1 MAKVLNQS
9 LKKGFSLME
18 LIVVIIVMGILVGL
32 SVSKI
37 PDYTLITDSE
47 YILFQVK
54 KTQSQALRY
63 NTLNASTYTFDT
75 HESICLDLN
84 KTGLQNSIYNDD
96 NKTFRDSVSIS
107 LVGLVSDTVC
117 FDYLGRPFDNDFN
130 LTSFLTNDV
139 NITLSHAGDTKS
151 VIITPY
157 TGYSY
162 IEP

>member
-18 LIVVIIVMGILVGL
+18 LIVVIIVMGILVSL
-32 SVSKI
+32 SVNKI
-37 PDYTLITDSE
+37 PDYTLINDSE

-54 KTQSQALRY
+54 KTQSQALRL
-63 NTLNASTYTFDT
+63 NTFNPSTSTFDT
-75 HESICLDLN
+75 NESICLDLN
-84 KTGLQNSIYNDD
+84 KTGLQDSIYNDD
-96 NKTFRDSVSIS
+96 NKTFRDSISIS
-107 LVGLVSDTVC
+107 VNGLVSDTIC
-117 FDYLGRPFDNDFN
+117 FDYLGRPFDDDFS
-130 LTSFLTNDV
+130 LTNFLTNDV